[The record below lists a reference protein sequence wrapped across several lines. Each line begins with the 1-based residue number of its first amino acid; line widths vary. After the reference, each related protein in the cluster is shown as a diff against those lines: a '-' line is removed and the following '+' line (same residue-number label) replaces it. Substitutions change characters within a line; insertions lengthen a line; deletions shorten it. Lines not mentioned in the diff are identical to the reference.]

1 MNEVK
6 SLTLNGTKYE
16 SFPNKTARS
25 EIEELK
31 ERIETTTPGDS
42 VPDDSGSTGQ
52 GVMNATAA
60 ALLIDILQSAAY
72 VTNTTGKIAALQ
84 KALASGSVDTP
95 DVPNLPD
102 NPVVDDITVEDGV
115 MTIISVGAPVTMV
128 DGVLTIG

>member
-1 MNEVK
+1 
-6 SLTLNGTKYE
+6 
-16 SFPNKTARS
+16 
-25 EIEELK
+25 
-31 ERIETTTPGDS
+31 
-42 VPDDSGSTGQ
+42 
-52 GVMNATAA
+52 MNATAA
-60 ALLIDILQSAAY
+60 ALLIDILQDAAY